1 VAARSLIRA
10 AIAVA
15 VVAVASPRVAR
26 GDGAAEEVDAGTV
39 PTTAVAP
46 GSRWMSDRL
55 SGIWDASAR
64 WQVRLDASATQLSG
78 GTAGT
83 SHGDVELAMISG
95 TYAPDEH
102 WTLRF
107 SGSWSPQST
116 TRAVVPIDAT
126 GAFND
131 AGAAQATANLVA
143 ASSSLGAAVGVDYDA
158 ASEGRH
164 DVSVSATATTTYFST
179 QQNVTAVMDPDGGML
194 DTQSLRSQCLQTH
207 SNCASDLMDA
217 LTPQWVQLGQF
228 AFDAS
233 ITDTIAHDTDVTM
246 DATYFV
252 YASDPMQFGYFALA
266 TVGRSSLGSAAGVAP
281 LQAAVSPSVAHRW
294 GGLSA
299 TLAGTYA
306 VYVDGQGSDLG
317 GNARIQYKLATTR
330 TQRLKLFAKASLVRH
345 VDETGAPS
353 NAGTAGAGVQYTW

>member
-1 VAARSLIRA
+1 VTGSLVRA
-10 AIAVA
+10 AALA
-15 VVAVASPRVAR
+15 AAALAVASPRAAR
-26 GDGAAEEVDAGTV
+26 GDGAVEELDAGTV
-39 PTTAVAP
+39 PTTSVAP

-55 SGIWDASAR
+55 SGIWDASPR
-64 WQVRLDASATQLSG
+64 WQIRLDASATQLSG
-78 GTAGT
+78 GTADT
-83 SHGDVELAMISG
+83 SHGDVELATLSG
-95 TYAPDEH
+95 TYAPDDH

-116 TRAVVPIDAT
+116 THAAVPIDAT
-126 GAFND
+126 GAFDN
-131 AGAAQATANLVA
+131 AGAMQATANVVA
-143 ASSSLGAAVGVDYDA
+143 QSSSLGAGIGVDYDA
-158 ASEGRH
+158 ASGGTH
-164 DVSVSATATTTYFST
+164 DVSTSVTATATYFST
-179 QQNVTAVMDPDGGML
+179 QQTVTAVMDPDGGML
-194 DTQSLRSQCLQTH
+194 DPQSLRNQCLSAH
-207 SNCASDLMDA
+207 SACASDLMDA

-233 ITDTIAHDTDVTM
+233 VTDTIARDTDVTM

-281 LQAAVSPSVAHRW
+281 TQAALSPSVTHRW

-306 VYVDGQGSDLG
+306 VYVDDQGSDLG
-317 GNARIQYKLATTR
+317 GNARVQYKLATTR

-353 NAGTAGAGVQYTW
+353 NAVMAGAGIQYTW